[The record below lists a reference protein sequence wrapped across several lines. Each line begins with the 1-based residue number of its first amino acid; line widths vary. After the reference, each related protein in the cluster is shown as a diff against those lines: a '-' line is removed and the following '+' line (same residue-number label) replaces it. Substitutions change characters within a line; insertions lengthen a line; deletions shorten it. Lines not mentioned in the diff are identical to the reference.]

1 MSLTMDDL
9 NKAENDI
16 EKVCI
21 EANRDCHKCIFFLK
35 ILLLVSFQTLDV
47 LDIGNY
53 KGD

>member
-21 EANRDCHKCIFFLK
+21 EANRDCYKYIFSK
-35 ILLLVSFQTLDV
+35 NTIASFFPDLECPRHWE
-47 LDIGNY
+47 L
-53 KGD
+53 

>member
-21 EANRDCHKCIFFLK
+21 EANRDCHKCIFSK
-35 ILLLVSFQTLDV
+35 NTIASFFPDLGCHRHWE
-47 LDIGNY
+47 L
-53 KGD
+53 

>member
-21 EANRDCHKCIFFLK
+21 EANRHGLK
-35 ILLLVSFQTLDV
+35 VFVTSV
-47 LDIGNY
+47 
-53 KGD
+53 

>member
-21 EANRDCHKCIFFLK
+21 EANRDCYKCIFFSK
-35 ILLLVSFQTLDV
+35 NTIASFFPDLGCPRHWE
-47 LDIGNY
+47 L
-53 KGD
+53 

>member
-21 EANRDCHKCIFFLK
+21 EANRDCYKCIFSK
-35 ILLLVSFQTLDV
+35 K
-47 LDIGNY
+47 Y
-53 KGD
+53 YC